1 MSKAIKE
8 ADRRAGEGPGSVR
21 AGSTERVRCL
31 REQLL
36 NTTPS
41 MCAER
46 GLLITEAY
54 EKYAPDPP
62 VLRRAKALAHVLDNM
77 TIYID
82 PGEIIVGNQAS
93 RPRAAPLFPEYVVSF
108 LADEIDEF
116 PQRRADVFNVSPE
129 ARQAILS
136 TMFPYWRGKTLYD
149 RALAIMPDDVRM
161 AQEIGVISGRGNIT
175 SGDGHIIMN
184 IARVLEKG
192 LEAIIAAAQMA
203 LDGLLPYE
211 AGEFKKRAFLQGA
224 VIALEAAIRFSN
236 RYADE
241 AERQAAVPS
250 ASDGTSASGQVP
262 STLGGTPT
270 PGRALAMTPGRQAEL
285 LHIAK
290 VCRQVPAKPA
300 SNFQEAV
307 QSAWFVHLI
316 SQIESNGHS
325 FSLGRFDQY
334 VYPFYKADLEG
345 NRITHDQAL
354 EILELLWLKLF
365 SVIKVRPWSHTRFGI
380 GYPTYQ
386 NVTIGG
392 QTPDGQDATND
403 ISYMVLETIRQ
414 TRLTQPNVSAR
425 IHAGTP
431 DRFLMECAR
440 TVKLGFGMPAIK
452 NDEIIVPA
460 LLEKGV
466 RPEDAYNYAI
476 VGCIEA
482 AVPGKWGYRNTGMSF
497 LNLLKVLELT
507 LNDGTDPATGVQ
519 LLPGR
524 GDLTGFGAIEEL
536 YDAYR
541 EQLRFYTRISIEMD
555 TVADT
560 CLEEMVP
567 DAFCSAL
574 VDDCIARGK
583 TIKEGGA
590 VYDIVS
596 GLQSGV
602 SNVANALVA
611 LETTVFDEK
620 TLSAEQVRE
629 ALAAN
634 FGNPGGELVRQR
646 LLHAPKYG
654 NDIDSADAYAVRVMN
669 DYLAQAARYHNTR
682 YGRGPIGGVYAG
694 STSNISANVPLGAS
708 VGATPDGRRMGEPI
722 NEGVSPVHGTDTGG
736 PTKVMRSVTKLPTI
750 KSIAQLLNLRLSP
763 AALATEEGLHGLVAL
778 LKGFRNLKAWHV
790 QFNTVNTQTLLDAQ
804 KHPEKYRDLVVR
816 VAGYSALFV
825 TLDKATQDDIIRRTV
840 HELK

>member
-1 MSKAIKE
+1 MAETIV
-8 ADRRAGEGPGSVR
+8 AATIQPSVKQASNIG
-21 AGSTERVRCL
+21 AGSTERVRRL
-31 REQLL
+31 RERLL
-36 NTTPS
+36 DTTPS
-41 MCAER
+41 LCSER

-54 EKYAPDPP
+54 EKYAADPP
-62 VLRRAKALAHVLDNM
+62 VLRRAKALADILDNM

-82 PGEIIVGNQAS
+82 EGEIIVGNQAS
-93 RPRAAPLFPEYVVSF
+93 APRAAPLFPEYAASF

-116 PQRRADVFNVSPE
+116 PRRRADVFNVSPE
-129 ARQAILS
+129 VKQAILNS
-136 TMFPYWRGKTLYD
+136 VVPRWRGKTIYD
-149 RALAIMPDDVRM
+149 RAMAIMPDDVRQ
-161 AQEIGVISGRGNIT
+161 AQEIGVISGRGIIT

-184 IARVLEKG
+184 IPKVLEKG
-192 LEAIIAAAQMA
+192 LEVITTEAQAA
-203 LDGLLPYE
+203 LDSTFSYQ
-211 AGEFKKRAFLQGA
+211 AGDFKKRAFLQGA
-224 VIALEAAIRFSN
+224 IIALEAAIRFAH

-241 AERQAAVPS
+241 AERQAAAPS
-250 ASDGTSASGQVP
+250 AGSE
-262 STLGGTPT
+262 
-270 PGRALAMTPGRQAEL
+270 RRAEL
-285 LHIAK
+285 LRIAE
-290 VCRQVPAKPA
+290 VCRRVPAKPA
-300 SNFQEAV
+300 RTFQEAV
-307 QSAWFVHLI
+307 QSAWFLHLI

-334 VYPFYKADLEG
+334 TYAFYKADLEAG
-345 NRITHDQAL
+345 RVTDGQAL
-354 EILELLWLKLF
+354 EMLELLWLKLF

-403 ISYMVLETIRQ
+403 ISYMVLHTIRE

-440 TVKLGFGMPAIK
+440 TIKVGFGMPAIK
-452 NDEIIVPA
+452 NDEIIIPA

-466 RPEDAYNYAI
+466 RPEDAYDYAI

-507 LNDGTDPATGVQ
+507 LNNGSDPATGVQ

-524 GDLTGFGAIEEL
+524 GDLTAFDSIQAV

-541 EQLRFYTRISIEMD
+541 EQLRFYTRISIEVD
-555 TVADT
+555 TVGDT
-560 CLEEMVP
+560 CLEDMVP

-574 VDDCIARGK
+574 VDDCIARGV

-590 VYDIVS
+590 VYDVIS
-596 GLQSGV
+596 GLQSGA
-602 SNVANALVA
+602 SNVANAFTA

-620 TLSAEQVRE
+620 TLSAEQVME

-634 FGNPGGELVRQR
+634 FEDSGGGELVRQR

-654 NDIDSADAYAVRVMN
+654 NDIDEVDAYAVRVMN
-669 DYLAQAARYHNTR
+669 DYLMEASKYHNTR
-682 YGRGPIGGVYAG
+682 YGRGPIGGGYAG

-708 VGATPDGRRMGEPI
+708 VGATPDGRKAGEPI
-722 NEGVSPVHGTDTGG
+722 NEGVSPVHGSDTGG
-736 PTKVMRSVTKLPTI
+736 PTKVLRSATKLPTI

-763 AALATEEGLHGLVAL
+763 TTLATEEGLRRLVTL
-778 LKGFRNLKAWHV
+778 LKGFRNLKAWHI
-790 QFNTVNTQTLLDAQ
+790 QFNTVDTQTLLDAQ

-825 TLDKATQDDIIRRTV
+825 TLDKATQDDIISRTV
-840 HELK
+840 HELT